1 METQIEQ
8 TEDPVFVGVPDAPAG
23 NALEAFCTELDR
35 RFGAGGWTSAT
46 EENLSA
52 AIARMF
58 HQRFE
63 LSVPVGPHLENL
75 LSRLDIGA
83 LPGSVSGE
91 EPDREQPEWKSCFD
105 YDALAGQWQIA
116 ALDTGASQRSL
127 QRLQGIF
134 SVLYWR
140 CWHRFGWW
148 RMWLECS
155 NNPSPS
161 RLARAISYR
170 VMMPPDELREQARRA
185 NMNVWQMADVFG
197 VTPGVCFYGLC
208 RYVRLEVP
216 YFAARLNFSVD
227 LDQQQLFFAERGV
240 SAEVWGKF
248 LAPAALSPT
257 SNAGINTGTLEPLR
271 SFARRGSV
279 IEVRGPMLHAM
290 RERRPLIWTADR
302 LLHLH
307 LPKPLCFAARP
318 NQNGTQ
324 MLLQA
329 VPLGSHALLMDRALY
344 RQQEKARE
352 TQTTERGRLSQSKQ
366 TPG

>member
-1 METQIEQ
+1 MEIQNEP
-8 TEDPVFVGVPDAPAG
+8 TETPIYSGVPDILAG
-23 NALEAFCTELDR
+23 NELEAFCAEIDR
-35 RFGAGGWTSAT
+35 RFGAGSWMDAT
-46 EENLSA
+46 EEKLVA

-58 HQRFE
+58 HQRFD
-63 LSVPVGPHLENL
+63 LSVPVGPTLENL
-75 LSRLDIGA
+75 LLRLDIGA
-83 LPGSVSGE
+83 LPSSLFGE
-91 EPDREQPEWKSCFD
+91 EPDWKSSFD
-105 YDALAGQWQIA
+105 YDALTGQWQIA
-116 ALDTGASQRSL
+116 ALETGAAQRSL

-148 RMWLECS
+148 RMWLECN
-155 NNPSPS
+155 NNPSSS

-170 VMMPPDELREQARRA
+170 VMMPPDELREQAQRA

-208 RYVRLEVP
+208 RYVRIEVP

-240 SAEVWGKF
+240 CAEVWGKF
-248 LAPAALSPT
+248 VAPAALATANSASPH
-257 SNAGINTGTLEPLR
+257 IGTLEPLR

-279 IEVRGPMLHAM
+279 IDVRGPMLHAM
-290 RERRPLIWTADR
+290 REKRPLIWTADR

-307 LPKPLCFAARP
+307 LPKPVCFAARP

-324 MLLQA
+324 LLLQA

-344 RQQEKARE
+344 QQQQQARQAQKTIAR
-352 TQTTERGRLSQSKQ
+352 
-366 TPG
+366 